1 MIVVARKVKV
11 LDVVKIARKS
21 QRLEELFLQYESIIN
36 EKFLLTY
43 LLRLI
48 KLLLLTIYA
57 LRLVSVLLHLLLEL
71 LLLVD

>member
-21 QRLEELFLQYESIIN
+21 QRLEELF
-36 EKFLLTY
+36 

>member
-57 LRLVSVLLHLLLEL
+57 LCLVSVLLHLLLEL